1 MSCFDVVL
9 DVVTV
14 MSSSLGIWATL
25 NTTYRCNSPVS
36 FNVGGVTA
44 TFRNMRLEA
53 YMPGNDLSPTGTA
66 PTVSAVQTSGF
77 SLTAIDPVPNMFHHR
92 ERLHGRPGHY
102 HTAISHHHQHHRS
115 DHNRSGADPSWNT

>member
-1 MSCFDVVL
+1 MPCFDIVL

-14 MSSSLGIWATL
+14 MSSSLGIWAAL

-44 TFRNMRLEA
+44 TFRDMRLEA

-66 PTVSAVQTSGF
+66 ATTSAVQTPGS
-77 SLTAIDPVPNMFHHR
+77 SVTATDTITNMFHHR
-92 ERLHGRPGHY
+92 ERLHGGPGHD
-102 HTAISHHHQHHRS
+102 HVAISHQHQHRGDHSRS
-115 DHNRSGADPSWNT
+115 VADPFGNT